1 MNTKNE
7 FKDIAKKI
15 VYTGIGAVAV
25 AAEAAGGV
33 VEKLAEKGEQLATDS
48 KIINDGKKAVKD
60 FKENVNKSQA
70 KRAMDA
76 VADMTKEER
85 EALRKKLDEVESM
98 IKEAAENISE
108 AISSENKDS
117 CSDSTDGETQDD
129 DIEVEIFYDVNPDE
143 KSNDGHASADDEHK
157 EQ

>member
-33 VEKLAEKGEQLATDS
+33 VEKLAEKGEQIATDS

-70 KRAMDA
+70 KKAMDA

-117 CSDSTDGETQDD
+117 CSDGTDGETQDD

-143 KSNDGHASADDEHK
+143 KSNDWHASADDEHK

>member
-70 KRAMDA
+70 KKAMDA

-108 AISSENKDS
+108 AISSENTDS
-117 CSDSTDGETQDD
+117 RSDGTDGETQDD

-143 KSNDGHASADDEHK
+143 KSNDGHTPADDEHK